1 MTPQTSVEEDKNA
14 RRMVPMTKEEWEKQQ
29 VSRHLLRF
37 SSGTDL
43 IHGFNSSQ
51 NVIRKVYDPDTGRH
65 RLVKGSGEILEEIVS
80 YSRHKDIN
88 RDDNIEQIFGY
99 WR

>member
-1 MTPQTSVEEDKNA
+1 M
-14 RRMVPMTKEEWEKQQ
+14 
-29 VSRHLLRF
+29 
-37 SSGTDL
+37 
-43 IHGFNSSQ
+43 Q

>member
-1 MTPQTSVEEDKNA
+1 ML
-14 RRMVPMTKEEWEKQQ
+14 WY
-29 VSRHLLRF
+29 
-37 SSGTDL
+37 DL
-43 IHGFNSSQ
+43 IHGFIPFQ

-88 RDDNIEQIFGY
+88 RDDDYLKQIFGY
-99 WR
+99 LQRF